1 MNDRKRYIRLVT
13 VIGLL
18 PLALYASPLTLPA
31 QEAGALGRQTL
42 GRAYWHVFIA
52 YAIGWVL
59 VFGWLIAM
67 ARRLRR
73 VEERLDKG

>member
-1 MNDRKRYIRLVT
+1 MNDLKRYTRLVT
-13 VIGLL
+13 VVGLL
-18 PLALYASPLTLPA
+18 LLALYANPLTLLA

-42 GRAYWHVFIA
+42 GRPYWHVFIA
-52 YAIGWVL
+52 YAIAWVL

-73 VEERLDKG
+73 VEERLGKG

>member
-1 MNDRKRYIRLVT
+1 MNDLKRYIRLVT
-13 VIGLL
+13 VVGLL
-18 PLALYASPLTLPA
+18 LLALYASPLTLLA

-42 GRAYWHVFIA
+42 GRPYWHVFIA
-52 YAIGWVL
+52 YAIAWVL

-73 VEERLDKG
+73 VEERLGKG